1 MSKRKKELKLKYV
14 LIPIAGLI
22 GAAAEIFTCKKIRKN
37 HS

>member
-1 MSKRKKELKLKYV
+1 MSKRKKEFKLKYV

-22 GAAAEIFTCKKIRKN
+22 GAAVVIFICKKIRKN

>member
-22 GAAAEIFTCKKIRKN
+22 GAAAAIFICKKIRKN

>member
-1 MSKRKKELKLKYV
+1 MSKRKKEFKLKYV

-22 GAAAEIFTCKKIRKN
+22 GAAAAIFTCKKIRKN